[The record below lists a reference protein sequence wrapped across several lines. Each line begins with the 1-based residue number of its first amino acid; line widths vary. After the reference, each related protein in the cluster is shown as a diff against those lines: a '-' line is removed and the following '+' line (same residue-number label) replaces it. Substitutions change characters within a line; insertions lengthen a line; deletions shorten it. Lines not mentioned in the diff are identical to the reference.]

1 MKKYPAIKFTAM
13 YGRKIALAAGLM
25 VGLIGI
31 ASGLITGLSATILYG
46 LLGGLATAAVLRVA
60 VEVVEVV
67 ADTLLPR

>member
-31 ASGLITGLSATILYG
+31 ASGLITGLNATIMFG
-46 LLGGLATAAVLRVA
+46 IAGGLATAAVLRVA